1 MPTADGK
8 PIFEDLVALLQ
19 SKPSLM
25 SMGSHAEM
33 IAGALVDIGNRVRNL
48 EHNSLA
54 NAEAARVAT
63 AANVDQ
69 EKRIADLEGERTEA
83 KKRLDAVEKAPVDNT
98 KRLDDMDK
106 RIRTV
111 EGAVGSTNF
120 AAAKDKPAETT
131 LFKGPSPT
139 DPIKP
144 AA

>member
-19 SKPSLM
+19 TKPSLM

-48 EHNSLA
+48 EHASLV

-63 AANVDQ
+63 TANVDQ
-69 EKRIADLEGERTEA
+69 EKRIADLEGERTDA

-120 AAAKDKPAETT
+120 AAAKDKPAEAT
-131 LFKGPSPT
+131 LFKGPAPT